1 MLFIMINEKENFEFG
16 ETFWTTRLFS
26 ACVMTL
32 LVSASISYFIV
43 KIGLDSSNQKIR
55 SVEEDAISIGAKID
69 AFNKD
74 LTQIESE
81 INDIKNDIK
90 LSKEKFSY
98 WYTSISKLQ
107 NVITKIQE
115 KIGIDEIQIDKKLE
129 NISPEKREFIDSFEN
144 LIKDGAPFDSYL
156 ESNDGKIDIKK
167 YQSSE
172 DLLKLSNQKV
182 KSLNDLKKD
191 YISVGNSIFQ
201 QNFEE
206 SFWERQKR
214 KITEKIKN
222 AIKIEKIDEKSE
234 RMIFSDMENY
244 EKAGKLID
252 DAKYADAI
260 DLLEQIKID
269 NETLG
274 NFIIDL
280 KKRKYLEDVFYKFK
294 QEYIDIETAS
304 QTIN

>member
-1 MLFIMINEKENFEFG
+1 MLFIMINEKGNFEFG

-32 LVSASISYFIV
+32 LVSASVSYFV
-43 KIGLDSSNQKIR
+43 AKIGLDSYDKKIR
-55 SVEEDAISIGAKID
+55 SIEEDAISIGSKID
-69 AFNKD
+69 AFNKNIM
-74 LTQIESE
+74 QIESGIE
-81 INDIKNDIK
+81 ALKNDIK
-90 LSKEKFSY
+90 LSKDKFSY
-98 WYTSISKLQ
+98 LYTSISKLQ
-107 NVITKIQE
+107 NDIIAIKE
-115 KIGIDEIQIDKKLE
+115 KIGIDEIKIDKKLE

-156 ESNDGKIDIKK
+156 ESNEEKIDIKK

-172 DLLKLSNQKV
+172 ELLKLSHQKV

-222 AIKIEKIDEKSE
+222 AIKIKKDDEKLE
-234 RMIFSDMENY
+234 RVILTDKENY

-260 DLLEQIKID
+260 GLLEQIKID
-269 NETLG
+269 NEILG
-274 NFIIDL
+274 NFIIEL
-280 KKRKYLEDVFYKFK
+280 KKRKHLEDAFYKFK
-294 QEYIDIETAS
+294 QEYIDIEMTS